1 MREYFSHDYNAR
13 NDQKI
18 VSLRRNYGVEGVGIY
33 WCLVEIMYECYGSI
47 HIDKIDDIAFDL
59 RVDKDKISNILNGEL
74 FKKKG
79 KKYISNSILKR
90 LEQRQ
95 EKTDKTRQ
103 AALKSWESRRK
114 PDADAMH
121 GESDCNAIKGKDIK
135 ENIKDIK
142 EGKKPDFI
150 GKILDQFC
158 EAYLTATGNE
168 YSILAPGKERAAIG
182 KLLKLYKEKYP
193 GAKSED
199 TLTSLR
205 VYFDAVVVI
214 PDNWLR
220 ENMSPSIIISKF
232 NEINNILKNGKNR
245 GNSKGAT
252 DRELAEIIVKHFGNE

>member
-1 MREYFSHDYNAR
+1 MECGWIKLLRSLLSWEWYGDSKMVHLFIHLLLSANHKDGSWRGILVKRGQLIFGRKKCSEQTGISERSIRTCLDKLKKTKELTIKATNKYSIITICNYDTYQVNEQAT
-13 NDQKI
+13 DQQTGKPPTSNRP
-18 VSLRRNYGVEGVGIY
+18 VTDHKQEG
-33 WCLVEIMYECYGSI
+33 EKE
-47 HIDKIDDIAFDL
+47 K
-59 RVDKDKISNILNGEL
+59 KDK
-74 FKKKG
+74 
-79 KKYISNSILKR
+79 
-90 LEQRQ
+90 
-95 EKTDKTRQ
+95 
-103 AALKSWESRRK
+103 
-114 PDADAMH
+114 
-121 GESDCNAIKGKDIK
+121 
-135 ENIKDIK
+135 K

-214 PDNWLR
+214 SDNWLR